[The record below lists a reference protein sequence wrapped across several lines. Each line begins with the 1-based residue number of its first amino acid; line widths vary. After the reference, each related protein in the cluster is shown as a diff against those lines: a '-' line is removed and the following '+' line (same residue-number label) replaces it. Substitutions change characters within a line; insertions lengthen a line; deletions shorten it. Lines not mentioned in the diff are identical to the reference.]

1 MARPT
6 HTAFKALI
14 PPLMLVRLLMLGAL
28 VGIEWTIAKLSGH
41 SQLPMGTIAG
51 FGVGVTALLV
61 GRLVILLPALSQK
74 PFRKLLATTA
84 VRLLVPIVALAAIA
98 VSRREVLTD
107 TFLAYFLPFV
117 LFTLVADTLEAVRRV
132 NTQ

>member
-1 MARPT
+1 
-6 HTAFKALI
+6 
-14 PPLMLVRLLMLGAL
+14 MLVRLLMLGAL

-41 SQLPMGTIAG
+41 SQLPVGTIAG

-61 GRLVILLPALSQK
+61 GKLVILLPALSQK

-117 LFTLVADTLEAVRRV
+117 LFTLVADTLEAVRQV
-132 NTQ
+132 KTQ